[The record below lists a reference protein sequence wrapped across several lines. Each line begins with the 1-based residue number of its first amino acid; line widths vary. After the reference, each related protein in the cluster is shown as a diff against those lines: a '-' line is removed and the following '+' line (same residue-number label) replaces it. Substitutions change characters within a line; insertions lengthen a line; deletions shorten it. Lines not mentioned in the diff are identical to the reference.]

1 MLSVD
6 LAPFFNNFV
15 NALFSFIVQLISLL
29 QNTIVFNIGGN
40 TPITAF
46 DLLLGTLIIEVVFG
60 LFLFIAPR
68 LHSEGV

>member
-6 LAPFFNNFV
+6 LSAFFQQFV
-15 NALFSFIVQLISLL
+15 NSMFSLLAQLISLL
-29 QNTIVFNIGGN
+29 QNCIVFTIQG

-46 DLLLGTLIIEVVFG
+46 DFVLGTLIIEVVFG